1 MQNPEGL
8 EILKFIKPEIL
19 ILIPALI
26 VLGLILKKTPQV
38 KDWLIP
44 NILLGFG
51 IVLSILILSLQGGF
65 TSINILNGF
74 IQGILVT
81 GMAVY
86 VHQLKIQT
94 TRKKVE

>member
-1 MQNPEGL
+1 MQNL

-19 ILIPALI
+19 ILIPVLI
-26 VLGLILKKTPQV
+26 VLGLILKKTPQI

-44 NILLGFG
+44 IILLAFG
-51 IVLSILILSLQGGF
+51 IVLAVLILSLQGGF
-65 TSINILNGF
+65 TSLNILNGF